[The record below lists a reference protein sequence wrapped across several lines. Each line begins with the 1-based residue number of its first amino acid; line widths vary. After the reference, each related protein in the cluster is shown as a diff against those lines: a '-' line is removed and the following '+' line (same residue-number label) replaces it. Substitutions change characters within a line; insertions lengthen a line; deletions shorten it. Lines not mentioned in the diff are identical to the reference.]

1 MVAARPRSPLR
12 SRSGRRP
19 GLPLHS
25 MLVHRE
31 GVGPVRVQ
39 QVTAPMGGVS
49 WTVIG
54 SDLRQVDPI
63 ERYLA
68 WLSAIERSPNTV
80 RAYALDVKTFWVFLE
95 DHGIRWD
102 RISLEQLG
110 AFTAWLRQPAA
121 NVIVLANGRPARC
134 SSTVNRMLT
143 AVFGFEFHARNGVEV
158 AKALVDRARSGRG
171 SCKPF
176 LHGIA
181 ASKPRGRVGRL
192 RQERRLPATLTLEQI
207 AAVIHAQKRLRD
219 RFLFGLLFGTGM
231 RVGQALGLRH
241 EDVVTQERRIEIVAR
256 EDNANGAR
264 GKQGSG
270 CVPVTGELMRCY
282 SDYMH
287 LEYRE
292 LDSDYVFVNLWGGQ
306 IGRAMSYANVN
317 EIVCRTRSRLGF
329 HFTPHMFRHTYA
341 TLVRRGGVP
350 IEIVS
355 KLLTHSSIQTTSEVY
370 QHSSPEDLRAELER
384 AGVMAQLSGAL

>member
-1 MVAARPRSPLR
+1 M
-12 SRSGRRP
+12 
-19 GLPLHS
+19 
-25 MLVHRE
+25 
-31 GVGPVRVQ
+31 RVQ

-54 SDLRQVDPI
+54 SDFRQVDPV

-68 WLSAIERSPNTV
+68 WLSVIERSPNTV
-80 RAYALDVKTFWVFLE
+80 RAYALDLKTFWVFLE
-95 DHGIRWD
+95 AHGIRWD
-102 RISLEQLG
+102 RITLGQLG

-121 NVIVLANGRPARC
+121 NVVVLANARPARC
-134 SSTVNRMLT
+134 SSTVNRMVT
-143 AVFGFEFHARNGVEV
+143 AVFGFYEFHARDGVEV

-171 SCKPF
+171 SYRPF

-192 RQERRLPATLTLEQI
+192 REERRLPATLSLEQVG
-207 AAVIHAQKRLRD
+207 AVIHGQTRLRD

-264 GKQGSG
+264 GKGGGGSI
-270 CVPVTGELMRCY
+270 PVTGELVRCY

-287 LEYRE
+287 VEYGE

-306 IGRAMSYANVN
+306 VGRAMSYANVN
-317 EIVCRTRSRLGF
+317 EIVRRTRSRLGF

-341 TLVRRGGVP
+341 TLARRGGVP
-350 IEIVS
+350 IEIVG
-355 KLLTHSSIQTTSEVY
+355 KLLTHSSIQTTSEIY
-370 QHSSPEDLRAELER
+370 LHSSAEDLRGELER
-384 AGVMAQLSGAL
+384 AGVMAKLDGPL

>member
-1 MVAARPRSPLR
+1 M
-12 SRSGRRP
+12 
-19 GLPLHS
+19 
-25 MLVHRE
+25 
-31 GVGPVRVQ
+31 RVQ

-54 SDLRQVDPI
+54 SDLRQVDPV
-63 ERYLA
+63 EQYLA
-68 WLSAIERSPNTV
+68 WLYAIERSPNTV
-80 RAYALDVKTFWVFLE
+80 RAYALDLKTFWVFLE
-95 DHGIRWD
+95 DHGIAWD

-110 AFTAWLRQPAA
+110 AFTAWLRQPAG
-121 NVIVLANGRPARC
+121 NMIVLANARPARC

-143 AVFGFEFHARNGVEV
+143 AVFGFYEFHARNGVEV
-158 AKALVDRARSGRG
+158 ATALVDRARSGRG
-171 SCKPF
+171 SYKPF

-192 RQERRLPATLTLEQI
+192 RQERRLPATLTLEQVGS
-207 AAVIHAQKRLRD
+207 VIHAQQRLRD

-264 GKQGSG
+264 GKQGAG
-270 CVPVTGELMRCY
+270 CVPVTGELIRCY

-287 LEYRE
+287 VEYGE
-292 LDSDYVFVNLWGGQ
+292 LNSDYVFVNLWGGQ
-306 IGRAMSYANVN
+306 VGRAMSYANVH
-317 EIVCRTRSRLGF
+317 EIVSRTRVRLGF
-329 HFTPHMFRHTYA
+329 YFTPHMFRHTYA
-341 TLVRRGGVP
+341 TLARRGGVP

-355 KLLTHSSIQTTSEVY
+355 KLLTHSSIQTTSQIY
-370 QHSSPEDLRAELER
+370 LHSSPEDLRVELER
-384 AGVMAQLSGAL
+384 AGVMAKIDQTL